1 MSKPHNSKTKA
12 KARGMVE
19 KGESLRTV
27 ADALGIDHK
36 TVLAWSRAGE
46 WKKGALVP
54 ALEQKEQETALAEA
68 ARLGLTRAR
77 VTQKVLDLMDAQSVA
92 VITTQGAISLCAL
105 KPGEY
110 DDKADFQGIAYD
122 VVPDRRTQMEATK
135 LGADILG
142 MKKADQESERT
153 NDNLLTLIRSM
164 RPK

>member
-1 MSKPHNSKTKA
+1 MAKDAKTRA
-12 KARGMVE
+12 KARVMHE
-19 KGESLRTV
+19 KGMSFSEIISKIPVSLRTV
-27 ADALGIDHK
+27 KLWCKNDGWIKGDIAP
-36 TVLAWSRAGE
+36 VLH
-46 WKKGALVP
+46 
-54 ALEQKEQETALAEA
+54 QIEQESAQAAA
-68 ARLGLTRAR
+68 ARMGLTRAK

-110 DDKADFQGIAYD
+110 GEKADFQNIAYD

-142 MKKADQESERT
+142 MKKADVESERN